1 MIGHK
6 YPLSTWRIPLTR
18 ALTFFP
24 KRDVRNQ
31 SFIFGWRNT
40 RWTWLSLSYC
50 SVHFLLLVPFWNQI
64 RGKSLV
70 TVALHFCGMKESLV
84 NHSLLVHTYYP
95 LGILRILHPEVIITS
110 TSDVYLW
117 SNLPN
122 RTRKLDYLVLLV
134 IVIKSTDLVG
144 YSRLIEYHWQEDSVA
159 VLLIAYFSLCESHVA
174 SPWLHEWWLARCMF
188 HILLGNFDL
197 REELDTFKL
206 PLFTQDLAK
215 GNSLS

>member
-1 MIGHK
+1 M
-6 YPLSTWRIPLTR
+6 
-18 ALTFFP
+18 
-24 KRDVRNQ
+24 
-31 SFIFGWRNT
+31 
-40 RWTWLSLSYC
+40 
-50 SVHFLLLVPFWNQI
+50 
-64 RGKSLV
+64 
-70 TVALHFCGMKESLV
+70 

-174 SPWLHEWWLARCMF
+174 SP
-188 HILLGNFDL
+188 
-197 REELDTFKL
+197 
-206 PLFTQDLAK
+206 
-215 GNSLS
+215 